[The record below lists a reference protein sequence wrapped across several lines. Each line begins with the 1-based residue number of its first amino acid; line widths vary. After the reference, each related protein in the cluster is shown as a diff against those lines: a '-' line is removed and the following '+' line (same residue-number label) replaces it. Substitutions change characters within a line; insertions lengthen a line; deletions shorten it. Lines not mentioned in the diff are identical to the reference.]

1 MCSQRITML
10 KKIQAEASCT
20 IEVRPLFCDCDMFT
34 RDGPPRMAGQG
45 RQWIWISTVDRSRTV
60 PFNRSRSLKTA
71 SQTEPVHVLCLFFCI
86 NEYMN
91 TENRPLYPPSPVFV
105 AGSVKNPGCKA
116 GVFLK
121 IEENNDL
128 QKWGSSPGEI
138 LYIYFAE
145 LVLRHVC
152 VDLCG

>member
-1 MCSQRITML
+1 MTAICLPGMDRHGWRDKVDSGYGFPLSTGHGRFHLIDRGHLKQRAKRNRCTCS
-10 KKIQAEASCT
+10 AC
-20 IEVRPLFCDCDMFT
+20 
-34 RDGPPRMAGQG
+34 
-45 RQWIWISTVDRSRTV
+45 
-60 PFNRSRSLKTA
+60 
-71 SQTEPVHVLCLFFCI
+71 FFCI
-86 NEYMN
+86 NGYMN